1 MPQRPLP
8 KQRDQCNSPVR
19 TGASSAKYSV
29 WHGNSKIW
37 SICAVL
43 LAAFSPLF
51 LIPKEATTGSIR
63 AEEWQQAINRADLET
78 PPTCHWMQSFWI
90 QPQSS
95 VTTAAFWLRETVKI
109 RHLQTVTSICLC
121 LLTCIQAVFG
131 QEQMWALQSACF
143 STPSMLTTL
152 WKYYQYCSGMAT
164 GGTTPPGVSLKGK
177 CTDRI
182 S

>member
-1 MPQRPLP
+1 MQFTCENRHLIC
-8 KQRDQCNSPVR
+8 KIFCL
-19 TGASSAKYSV
+19 AWKL
-29 WHGNSKIW
+29 KIW

-63 AEEWQQAINRADLET
+63 AEEWQQAVNRADLET
-78 PPTCHWMQSFWI
+78 PPTCHWMQTFWI

-95 VTTAAFWLRETVKI
+95 VTTAAFWLREMLKI

-131 QEQMWALQSACF
+131 QEQIWALQSACF

-152 WKYYQYCSGMAT
+152 WKYYSTALGWLQEA
-164 GGTTPPGVSLKGK
+164 PLLQVSP
-177 CTDRI
+177 
-182 S
+182 